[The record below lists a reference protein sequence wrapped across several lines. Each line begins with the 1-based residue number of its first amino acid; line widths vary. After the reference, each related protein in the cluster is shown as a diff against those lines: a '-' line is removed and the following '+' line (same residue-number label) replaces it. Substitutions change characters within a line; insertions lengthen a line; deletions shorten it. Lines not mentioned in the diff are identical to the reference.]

1 MNTLMDSWMIVFA
14 ILAVVD
20 IVAAILIPI
29 VLHKTNKI
37 KKQLDNISR
46 MVQDYLDMI
55 LEEDEKE
62 ERKKEDQIKLQRER
76 EQNQLISSVLQEI
89 FS

>member
-37 KKQLDNISR
+37 KKQLDNIRR
-46 MVQDYLDMI
+46 MVQD
-55 LEEDEKE
+55 
-62 ERKKEDQIKLQRER
+62 
-76 EQNQLISSVLQEI
+76 
-89 FS
+89 

>member
-46 MVQDYLDMI
+46 LVQDYLDMI

-62 ERKKEDQIKLQRER
+62 ERKKEEQIKLQRER

>member
-29 VLHKTNKI
+29 VLPKTNQI

-62 ERKKEDQIKLQRER
+62 ERKKEEQIKQQRER

>member
-1 MNTLMDSWMIVFA
+1 MNTPMDSWMIVFA
-14 ILAVVD
+14 VLAGVD
-20 IVAAILIPI
+20 VVAAILIPI

-62 ERKKEDQIKLQRER
+62 ERKKEEQIKLQRER

>member
-1 MNTLMDSWMIVFA
+1 MNTPMDSWMIVFA
-14 ILAVVD
+14 VLAGVD
-20 IVAAILIPI
+20 VVAAILIPI

-62 ERKKEDQIKLQRER
+62 ERKKEEQIKLQRER
-76 EQNQLISSVLQEI
+76 EQNQLIFSVLQEI

>member
-1 MNTLMDSWMIVFA
+1 MNTLMDSWMIVLVV
-14 ILAVVD
+14 LAVVD
-20 IVAAILIPI
+20 IGAAILIPI

-46 MVQDYLDMI
+46 MVQDYLNMI

-62 ERKKEDQIKLQRER
+62 ERKKEEQIKQQRER